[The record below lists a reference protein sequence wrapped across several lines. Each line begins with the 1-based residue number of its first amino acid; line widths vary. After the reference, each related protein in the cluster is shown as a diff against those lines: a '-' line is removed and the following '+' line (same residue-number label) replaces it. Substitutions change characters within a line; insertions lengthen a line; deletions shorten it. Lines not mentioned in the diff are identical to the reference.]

1 MFQNHY
7 ICLFR
12 LEAGKFDNSLLQN
25 IQSSRNFILVLTSGA
40 LDRCMNDS
48 KQKDWVH
55 KEVVCALN
63 SDCNIIPVFDN
74 FSMPRSK
81 DLPVSMRGLT
91 SYNGVNWVHDY
102 QTACM
107 DKIERFLTPQTI
119 ARRRRTCS
127 ESNLIVFAQNENNR
141 KEKIEWT
148 DLEGM
153 TNEGYKIIPPL
164 RIHQNLLKGENES
177 EF

>member
-1 MFQNHY
+1 MEVGN
-7 ICLFR
+7 
-12 LEAGKFDNSLLQN
+12 FDSKILQS
-25 IQSSRNFILVLTSGA
+25 IQSAQNFILVLTSGA

-55 KEVVCALN
+55 KEIVCALN

-74 FSMPRSK
+74 FSMPKSK
-81 DLPVSMRGLT
+81 DLPESIRALT
-91 SYNGVNWVHDY
+91 LKNGVNWVHEY
-102 QTACM
+102 QTACV
-107 DKIERFLTPQTI
+107 DKIESFIKPQTV
-119 ARRRRTCS
+119 AGRLRTCS
-127 ESNLIVFAQNENNR
+127 ESNLVVFAQNENNR
-141 KEKIEWT
+141 MEKIEWT

>member
-1 MFQNHY
+1 MFQNHN

-74 FSMPRSK
+74 FSMPKSK
-81 DLPVSMRGLT
+81 DLPVSIRALT
-91 SYNGVNWVHDY
+91 LKNGVNWVHEY
-102 QTACM
+102 QTACV
-107 DKIERFLTPQTI
+107 DKIERFIRSQ
-119 ARRRRTCS
+119 ASAGRRRS
-127 ESNLIVFAQNENNR
+127 FSENNHIAFVQ
-141 KEKIEWT
+141 KENNHTEKMEWI

-153 TNEGYKIIPPL
+153 TNEGYNTL
-164 RIHQNLLKGENES
+164 V
-177 EF
+177 